1 MPILETVVPDRHSA
15 VDPDRRWARDGVP
28 GRSFYGERGAL
39 SLLELRDVKV
49 VYQRRDGTL
58 VPAVAGASL
67 DVDAG
72 EIVGLVG
79 ETGCGKSSLAKAAV
93 GLVPVAAG
101 TVTFDGRPV
110 HVLGRRARRASERR
124 LQLVFQN
131 PYESINPRRTVG
143 AQVADAFAISHT
155 LPRESWRA
163 RVDELLRRVGLPL
176 NLARRFP
183 HQLSGGQR
191 QRIAIARA
199 LAADPAMIV
208 LDEPLSALDS
218 SVQAQVANL
227 LVDLARDLHVGMLLI
242 SHDLAIVR
250 HVAHRTAVMYLGVIV
265 ETAPTA
271 GLWRKPMHPYTQALI
286 DAVPH
291 ADGAGHL
298 PVALSGEIPDPA
310 RPPSGCRFHP
320 RCPHVMERCLSD
332 VPELV
337 KHGGDRQ
344 VACWLHEEPVAA
356 RPADDLRR
364 VSR

>member
-1 MPILETVVPDRHSA
+1 MPCRSPCREHGA
-15 VDPDRRWARDGVP
+15 V
-28 GRSFYGERGAL
+28 
-39 SLLELRDVKV
+39 SLLEMRDVEV
-49 VYQRRDGTL
+49 IYQRRDGTP

-67 DVDAG
+67 DVNAG

-101 TVTFDGRPV
+101 SVTFEGRAV
-110 HVLGRRARRASERR
+110 HVLGRRARRPSERR

-131 PYESINPRRTVG
+131 PYESINPRRKIG
-143 AQVADAFAISHT
+143 AQVADAFAINGT
-155 LPRESWRA
+155 LPRSSWA
-163 RVDELLRRVGLPL
+163 PRVDELLRRVGLPL
-176 NLARRFP
+176 DVARRFP

-227 LVDLARDLHVGMLLI
+227 LMDLARDLHVGMLLI

-250 HVAHRTAVMYLGVIV
+250 HVAHRTAVMYLGVVV

-271 GLWRKPMHPYTQALI
+271 QLWSKPMHPYTQALI
-286 DAVPH
+286 DAIPH

-298 PVALSGEIPDPA
+298 PVALTGEIPDPA

-320 RCPHVMERCLSD
+320 RCPHVMDRCVTD

-337 KHGGDRQ
+337 TKGGGRR
-344 VACWLHEEPVAA
+344 VACWLHEDRV
-356 RPADDLRR
+356 
-364 VSR
+364 VSRQAGELPMAAP

>member
-1 MPILETVVPDRHSA
+1 M
-15 VDPDRRWARDGVP
+15 
-28 GRSFYGERGAL
+28 
-39 SLLELRDVKV
+39 SLLELRDVEV
-49 VYQRRDGTL
+49 VYQRGDGTP

-67 DVDAG
+67 DVNAG

-93 GLVPVAAG
+93 GLVPVTRG
-101 TVTFDGRPV
+101 TITFEGQPV
-110 HVLGRRARRASERR
+110 HLLGRRARPVSERR

-143 AQVADAFAISHT
+143 AQVADAFAIGRT
-155 LPRESWRA
+155 LARSNWRPRVE
-163 RVDELLRRVGLPL
+163 DLLRRVGLP
-176 NLARRFP
+176 ATVAGRFP

-199 LAADPAMIV
+199 LATDPAMIV
-208 LDEPLSALDS
+208 LDEPLSALDA

-227 LVDLARDLHVGMLLI
+227 LVELARDLKVGMLLI

-271 GLWRKPMHPYTQALI
+271 DLWKAPMHPYTQALI
-286 DAVPH
+286 DAIPH

-298 PVALSGEIPDPA
+298 PAAVPGEIPDPA

-320 RCPHVMERCLSD
+320 RCPRVMDRCLSE

-337 KHGGDRQ
+337 AKDGGRR
-344 VACWLHEEPVAA
+344 VACWLHEIPMAGPWAA
-356 RPADDLRR
+356 DVTR
-364 VSR
+364 VSP